1 MATMTK
7 HVGKLKSTGKRV
19 AVIFREI
26 YDDTGNVTDHTHAL
40 VVDTDALPNMWAD
53 SFMDAVLSS
62 EGQDTINFFEVANR
76 KVLPDG
82 RVILRA
88 LVDEGRMVKV
98 RTNEVV
104 MEPDN
109 SIKIP
114 LNELNEN
121 LTLIESGVTT
131 EPRGT
136 MSPESAVEI
145 INAREAG
152 AAGATTSEDFAGDNA
167 KQREWQLRTQSQK
180 LREDA
185 KKLDVE
191 ADNIDPQPKRGRG
204 RPKKADADASS

>member
-1 MATMTK
+1 MAIMTK
-7 HVGKLKSTGKRV
+7 HVGKLKSTGKKV

-26 YDDTGNVTDHTHAL
+26 YDDTGNVVDHTHAL

-104 MEPDN
+104 MEPDH

-131 EPRGT
+131 EPQAYQ
-136 MSPESAVEI
+136 SVESAVEI
-145 INAREAG
+145 INTREASVT
-152 AAGATTSEDFAGDNA
+152 ATAPADLTGGDA
-167 KQREWQLRTQSQK
+167 KQRAWQLRTQSQM

-185 KKLDVE
+185 KKLE
-191 ADNIDPQPKRGRG
+191 AEAENIDPQPKRGRG
-204 RPKKADADASS
+204 RPKKADADAAS

>member
-1 MATMTK
+1 MAIMTK
-7 HVGKLKSTGKRV
+7 HVGKLKSTGKKV

-26 YDDTGNVTDHTHAL
+26 YDDTGNVVDHTHAL

-104 MEPDN
+104 MEPDH

-131 EPRGT
+131 EPRGQQ
-136 MSPESAVEI
+136 SVESAVEI
-145 INAREAG
+145 INTREA
-152 AAGATTSEDFAGDNA
+152 ANVTAPTNFAGGDA
-167 KQREWQLRTQSQK
+167 KQRAWQLRTQSQM

-204 RPKKADADASS
+204 RPKKADADVSS